1 MSTFHLSITVL
12 AGIAG
17 IHALPVT
24 AQAAATAAAR
34 LSYVVQLRAP
44 PLASQADGVHGL
56 DTHSDAARRHAAQ
69 LEAQQ
74 RAVLALVPDA
84 PVQYRYT
91 VAFNGFA
98 AMLTPAEVA
107 RLQASPDVV
116 RVSPG
121 SIEHTQDGNEKMQA
135 RPQDQR

>member
-1 MSTFHLSITVL
+1 MSTFRLSIAIL
-12 AGIAG
+12 AGMAS
-17 IHALPVT
+17 IHALPAA
-24 AQAAATAAAR
+24 AQAAAAR
-34 LSYVVQLRAP
+34 LSYLVQLRAP

-56 DTHSDAARRHAAQ
+56 DTHSDAARHYTAQ

-91 VAFNGFA
+91 VTFNGFA

-107 RLQASPDVV
+107 RLQASPDVA

-121 SIEHTQDGNEKMQA
+121 TVEHMQDGGGNGKVQT

>member
-1 MSTFHLSITVL
+1 MSTLRLCIAIL
-12 AGIAG
+12 AGMASV
-17 IHALPVT
+17 HALPAA
-24 AQAAATAAAR
+24 AQAAAAR
-34 LSYVVQLRAP
+34 QSYLVQLRAP

-56 DTHSDAARRHAAQ
+56 DTHSDAARRYTAR

-91 VAFNGFA
+91 AAFNGFA

-107 RLQASPDVV
+107 RLQASPDVA

-121 SIEHTQDGNEKMQA
+121 SIEHTQDGGNEKSQA

>member
-1 MSTFHLSITVL
+1 MSAFRLSIAIL
-12 AGIAG
+12 AGMAS
-17 IHALPVT
+17 IHALPVA
-24 AQAAATAAAR
+24 AQAATVR
-34 LSYVVQLRAP
+34 LSYLVQLRAP

-56 DTHSDAARRHAAQ
+56 DTNSDAARRYTAQ

-98 AMLTPAEVA
+98 AMLTTDEVA
-107 RLQASPDVV
+107 RLQASPEVA

-121 SIEHTQDGNEKMQA
+121 SIEHTQDGGGNGKNKI
-135 RPQDQR
+135 QDQR

>member
-1 MSTFHLSITVL
+1 MSALRLSLAIL
-12 AGIAG
+12 AGTATIP
-17 IHALPVT
+17 ALPVA
-24 AQAAATAAAR
+24 AQAAAAR
-34 LSYVVQLRAP
+34 QSYVVQLRTP

-56 DTHSDAARRHAAQ
+56 DTNSDAARRYTAR

-91 VAFNGFA
+91 TAFNGFA
-98 AMLTPAEVA
+98 AMLTPVEVA
-107 RLQASPDVV
+107 RLRASPDVA

-121 SIEHTQDGNEKMQA
+121 SIEHMQDGNEKSQA
-135 RPQDQR
+135 RPRDQR

>member
-1 MSTFHLSITVL
+1 MSTLRLGIAIL
-12 AGIAG
+12 AGMAG
-17 IHALPVT
+17 IHALPVAT
-24 AQAAATAAAR
+24 QAAAAR
-34 LSYVVQLRAP
+34 LSYLVQLRAP

-56 DTHSDAARRHAAQ
+56 DTNSDAARRYTAR

-91 VAFNGFA
+91 AAFNGFA

-107 RLQASPDVV
+107 RLQASPDVA

-135 RPQDQR
+135 RPRDQR